1 MNLTEKNIREKE
13 FHNKLHSKK
22 NSRFE
27 NIFYKALSNLFDD
40 FYDYLKNHIKNK
52 DVLDYGCGVGTI
64 TEKVINYE
72 PKNISGIDI
81 SDKSISIAKKRS
93 KELNLNIQYQV
104 QNCEATTL
112 SSGSFDIIYGSGIL
126 HHLDLE
132 KSTREL
138 NRLLKINGSMIFM
151 EPLGTNPLI
160 NLYRKLTPRSRTVDE
175 HPFVTKDFDFI
186 KSTLG
191 TVTVKYYGFIS
202 LVFFLFYRNSKKSII
217 FKLATLLDS
226 WIFKFKFLRLLAWS
240 VLIIAKK
247 T

>member
-1 MNLTEKNIREKE
+1 MSLTEKNIREKE

-112 SSGSFDIIYGSGIL
+112 SSESFDVIYGSGIL
-126 HHLDLE
+126 HHLDLA
-132 KSTREL
+132 KSTMEL

-160 NLYRKLTPRSRTVDE
+160 NLYRKLTPGSRTADE

-217 FKLATLLDS
+217 FKLAAILDS
-226 WIFKFKFLRLLAWS
+226 WIF
-240 VLIIAKK
+240 
-247 T
+247 

>member
-1 MNLTEKNIREKE
+1 MSLTEKNIREKE

-112 SSGSFDIIYGSGIL
+112 SSESFDVIYGSGIL
-126 HHLDLE
+126 HHLDLA
-132 KSTREL
+132 KSTMEL

-160 NLYRKLTPRSRTVDE
+160 NLYRKLTPGSRTADE

-202 LVFFLFYRNSKKSII
+202 LIFFLFYRNSKKSII
-217 FKLATLLDS
+217 FKLAAILDS